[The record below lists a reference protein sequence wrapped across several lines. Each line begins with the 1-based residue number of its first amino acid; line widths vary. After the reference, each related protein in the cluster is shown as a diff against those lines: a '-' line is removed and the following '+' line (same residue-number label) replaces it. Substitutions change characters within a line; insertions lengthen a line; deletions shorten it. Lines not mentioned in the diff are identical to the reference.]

1 MFRARND
8 LDIILGKRR
17 RILGRMVG
25 SCIVGVTY
33 RREYG
38 SCIEG
43 MGVTYR
49 RDRHSRQD
57 GRELHR
63 RSHLPTGI
71 RELHRKAWESPTD
84 GIGIPGRMVGIGV
97 TVFGNRPTAPR
108 IEGMAFSDGRHGSHL
123 PTGSAFSAGWSGAA
137 SSESPTDGNTGA
149 ASKAWESP
157 TDGIGILGRM
167 VGSCIVGVTYRREYG
182 SCIEGMGVTYRRDR
196 HSRQDGRDRRDRI
209 RESTDGAAHRRHGIL
224 GREAWE
230 SPTDGNTGVAS
241 KAWESPTDGNTGA
254 ASEGMVGVT
263 YRRDRHSRQDGR
275 ESTDGGGFGRY
286 RRESDGFP

>member
-17 RILGRMVG
+17 RILGRQHRRDG
-25 SCIVGVTY
+25 SID

-84 GIGIPGRMVGIGV
+84 VIGIPGRMVGIGV

-123 PTGSAFSAGWSGAA
+123 PTG
-137 SSESPTDGNTGA
+137 
-149 ASKAWESP
+149 
-157 TDGIGILGRM
+157 
-167 VGSCIVGVTYRREYG
+167 
-182 SCIEGMGVTYRRDR
+182 
-196 HSRQDGRDRRDRI
+196 I
-209 RESTDGAAHRRHGIL
+209 RELHRRHGSHL
-224 GREAWE
+224 
-230 SPTDGNTGVAS
+230 PT
-241 KAWESPTDGNTGA
+241 
-254 ASEGMVGVT
+254 
-263 YRRDRHSRQDGR
+263 
-275 ESTDGGGFGRY
+275 
-286 RRESDGFP
+286 

>member
-71 RELHRKAWESPTD
+71 RELHR
-84 GIGIPGRMVGIGV
+84 
-97 TVFGNRPTAPR
+97 
-108 IEGMAFSDGRHGSHL
+108 RHGSHL
-123 PTGSAFSAGWSGAA
+123 PT
-137 SSESPTDGNTGA
+137 
-149 ASKAWESP
+149 
-157 TDGIGILGRM
+157 
-167 VGSCIVGVTYRREYG
+167 
-182 SCIEGMGVTYRRDR
+182 
-196 HSRQDGRDRRDRI
+196 
-209 RESTDGAAHRRHGIL
+209 
-224 GREAWE
+224 
-230 SPTDGNTGVAS
+230 
-241 KAWESPTDGNTGA
+241 
-254 ASEGMVGVT
+254 
-263 YRRDRHSRQDGR
+263 
-275 ESTDGGGFGRY
+275 
-286 RRESDGFP
+286 